1 MRYKYCSIVFGIIV
15 LVFMLAGGGKEQ
27 PNEGGYIPTSQ
38 SSATPGNLSPRAWIN
53 IASIHMVDAMTGWA
67 MSQESLLR
75 TVDGGASWT
84 DVTPKGIG
92 SLREGTWSVYD
103 MQTVWAVFN
112 VESST
117 GITIYRTTD
126 GGRKWESA
134 QINTIPDHGRV
145 TSLAFLDSTHGW
157 LLISY
162 GAAMGSE
169 SIGVFQTSDG
179 AATWKLTASVTTNQ
193 EIPKGVPLTGAKN
206 GLRFVDQKNGW
217 LTGFSHANGIWLY
230 STSDG
235 GQTWMPQ
242 SIVAPPGYQTGGGSV
257 STEPPHFFGRKVG
270 LLPVEFRGQTPPV
283 LVFYRTQDGG
293 MSWTPTTPVQSA
305 QESLE
310 SYWGFHWSIIDATH
324 IFVCDGYKLY
334 CTLDGSHSFVSITPN
349 ISLKNLQQLDFASE
363 QLGWAIIDGGLWKTS
378 DGGHTWIQV
387 KAS

>member
-103 MQTVWAVFN
+103 MQTVCAVFN

-179 AATWKLTASVTTNQ
+179 AATWKLT
-193 EIPKGVPLTGAKN
+193 
-206 GLRFVDQKNGW
+206 
-217 LTGFSHANGIWLY
+217 
-230 STSDG
+230 
-235 GQTWMPQ
+235 
-242 SIVAPPGYQTGGGSV
+242 
-257 STEPPHFFGRKVG
+257 
-270 LLPVEFRGQTPPV
+270 
-283 LVFYRTQDGG
+283 RTQDGG